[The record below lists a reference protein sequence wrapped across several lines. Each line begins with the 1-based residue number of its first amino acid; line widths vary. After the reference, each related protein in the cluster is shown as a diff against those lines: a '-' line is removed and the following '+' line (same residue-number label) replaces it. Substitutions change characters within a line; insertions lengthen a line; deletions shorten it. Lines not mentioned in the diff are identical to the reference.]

1 MAGVTPNIRLNLP
14 TYDQPGW
21 DTLLAANWSVLDSLV
36 ARTLGLPGSYTGLY
50 VPGASYVLNSV
61 ATDVTDS
68 SLWQAG
74 SGFTTLVT
82 NTFAQERAANPSHW
96 TNVTV
101 STTNA
106 ATSATLAAGSATSA
120 GTSSTAAAASAI
132 TASTGATNASASAIA
147 AANSA
152 ASTQSTFR
160 NKLLNPQFT
169 IIQMTAVGTP
179 VAVVGG
185 QTNYVNDGWIVQ
197 AVGAP
202 SGSGTIQLVSDSM
215 RTTMSDEFP
224 TNYMQAQCITAP
236 AANDYFALIQRLE
249 NNFIFA
255 GKTVV
260 FSFWA
265 ASSIAA
271 QKICIE
277 FTQFFG
283 TGGSPSA
290 TVAGIGQQV
299 FTLST
304 TLTKYITNP
313 ITIPT
318 IIGKTLGTTAN
329 TDYLQMRIFL
339 TAGATIG
346 ASTAGSIGTQAFT
359 LSLVSPQLEIG
370 SAASPFERRPY
381 PIDLM
386 LAQRFY
392 ETGSVALGSPGASIG
407 GLAVTQSPYK
417 VKKRIAPTTITLTN
431 NSFTN
436 VTSTTAPTGS
446 PDNMQYNIIVTA
458 AGAYL
463 ARNDWAADARL

>member
-82 NTFAQERAANPSHW
+82 NTFAQERAANPTHW
-96 TNVTV
+96 TNVTI
-101 STTNA
+101 STANA
-106 ATSATLAAGSATSA
+106 ATSATLAAGSATGANTSA
-120 GTSSTAAAASAI
+120 LAAAASAV
-132 TASTGATNASASAIA
+132 TASTGATNASVSAVL
-147 AANSA
+147 AANAA
-152 ASTQSTFR
+152 ASTQNTFR
-160 NKLLNPQFT
+160 NKLLNPQFN
-169 IIQMTAVGTP
+169 ILQMNPVGTP
-179 VAVVGG
+179 ASVVGG
-185 QTNYVNDGWIVQ
+185 QTNYVNDGWFVQ
-197 AVGAP
+197 DVGAP

-215 RTTMSDEFP
+215 RTTMSDEFS

-236 AANDYFALIQRLE
+236 AANDYFALMQRLE

-277 FTQFFG
+277 FSQFFG

-290 TVAGIGQQV
+290 SVSGIGQQV

-304 TLTKYITNP
+304 TLTRYTTNP

-346 ASTAGSIGTQAFT
+346 ASTAGNIGTQAFT

-370 SAASPFERRPY
+370 SAASPFERRPVAVD
-381 PIDLM
+381 IA
-386 LAQRFY
+386 LAQRYF
-392 ETGSVALGSPGASIG
+392 EVGTNTLVMTTGAAGVAAIMTPF
-407 GLAVTQSPYK
+407 K
-417 VKKRIAPTTITLTN
+417 VNKRIVPAIVL
-431 NSFTN
+431 SGLSSSN
-436 VTSTTAPTGS
+436 VTSTANGGATVL
-446 PDNMQYNIIVTA
+446 NFQYNVTVTG
-458 AGAYL
+458 AGAFS
-463 ARNDWAADARL
+463 AANTWSADARL